1 MLLRINIPS
10 MNRRTVGL

>member
-10 MNRRTVGL
+10 PPVGG